1 MKYTRKQL
9 IIALGDCQQ
18 LFGLIAAA
26 ASDRNPNRA
35 ADIEKLTKQGFELCL
50 MVRNQDPPISGTL
63 LT

>member
-18 LFGLIAAA
+18 LFGQISSA

-35 ADIEKLTKQGFELCL
+35 ADIDKLTKSGFELCIA
-50 MVRNQDPPISGTL
+50 VRSTEPPISGTL
-63 LT
+63 LK